1 LAIEDILKNLK
12 ASTGSADSMIQAL
25 SGGASNTDLSSLE
38 GGALGSLLDRLVP
51 KREPIDPALL
61 ALIGFSELGAKSSV
75 PGATAFGAGS
85 QALNTVAKAY
95 LQDQRD
101 QEKSDL
107 ARATTGI
114 SLATQLGKPKTE
126 KLYSFTK
133 PTTIDG
139 VTYKK
144 GATKFF
150 TNKELNNLDDTVK
163 ANIVTYSAPKGTGE
177 IETYISQ
184 FDGNL
189 YHKKGPNK
197 GKRVEDDSGKFI
209 NYEKTEQSSIGENEQ
224 KVDIFEKKDDAK
236 AKEEVAFAPL
246 NLKQKENFIKVKD
259 KYQSKQFVKD
269 YNDKLGHMDNV
280 FTAYNQVYELDRPGA
295 GDLALIFSFMKMLDP
310 RSVVREGEFEVAK
323 KVGGPADFLVQT
335 ANYIK
340 NGGILSDLTRRS
352 FRDLAY
358 AQYKNATNNLTTQN
372 EEEVNVGEVLGLE
385 KKVIET
391 YIKSPK
397 QYTLATDTY
406 KIILPKKTNKQELSK
421 FFLENNYT
429 VDDIEYMLGGENVK
443 DNNSLKRTILDILK
457 DVQNKRIVLK
467 PKVR

>member
-1 LAIEDILKNLK
+1 MTAEELIKALGVANQQNL
-12 ASTGSADSMIQAL
+12 Q
-25 SGGASNTDLSSLE
+25 
-38 GGALGSLLDRLVP
+38 GGALGGVINQLAPS
-51 KREPIDPALL
+51 REPIDPALL
-61 ALIGFSELGAKSSV
+61 ALIGFSELGARSAR
-75 PGATAFGAGS
+75 PGATLVGAGS
-85 QALNTVAKAY
+85 EALGTVAKTY
-95 LQDQRD
+95 LQDKRA
-101 QEKSDL
+101 QEKADL
-107 ARATTGI
+107 TRATTAI

-126 KLYSFTK
+126 KLYTFTK

-139 VTYKK
+139 VSYNK
-144 GATKFF
+144 GDTKFF
-150 TNKELNNLDDTVK
+150 TMKQLNNLDPSVK
-163 ANIVTYSAPKGTGE
+163 SNIVTYSAPKDSE
-177 IETYISQ
+177 IKTYVGQ

-189 YHKKGPNK
+189 YYKTGPNK
-197 GKRVEDDSGKFI
+197 GKRVEDDSGNFI
-209 NYEKTEQSSIGENEQ
+209 NYDKVEQSSIGKDET
-224 KVDIFEKKDDAK
+224 KVNIFEKKDDAK
-236 AKEEVAFAPL
+236 PKQDAVFAPL

-259 KYQSKQFVKD
+259 KYQTKQFVKD

-352 FRDLAY
+352 FRDLAF
-358 AQYKNATNNLTTQN
+358 AQYKNATANLQTQN
-372 EEEVNVGEVLGLE
+372 AEEIKVGDVLGLE
-385 KKVIET
+385 KNVIES
-391 YIKSPK
+391 YIKTPK

-406 KIILPKKTNKQELSK
+406 KIILPKKNNKPAFEK

-443 DNNSLKRTILDILK
+443 DNEGIKKTILDILK
-457 DVQNKRIVLK
+457 DVKAKRTILK

>member
-1 LAIEDILKNLK
+1 MTAEELIK
-12 ASTGSADSMIQAL
+12 AL
-25 SGGASNTDLSSLE
+25 GAANQQSLQ
-38 GGALGSLLDRLVP
+38 GGALGGLIDRLAP
-51 KREPIDPALL
+51 AREPIDPALL
-61 ALIGFSELGAKSSV
+61 ALIGFSELGAQASR

-85 QALNTVAKAY
+85 SALGTVAKTY
-95 LQDQRD
+95 LQDKRD
-101 QEKSDL
+101 QEKADL
-107 ARATTGI
+107 SRATTAI

-139 VTYKK
+139 VSYNK
-144 GATKFF
+144 GDTKFF
-150 TNKELNNLDDTVK
+150 TMKELNDLDPSAK
-163 ANIVTYSAPKGTGE
+163 GNIVTYSPPKDSE
-177 IETYISQ
+177 IKTYVGQ

-189 YHKKGPNK
+189 YYKTGKNK
-197 GKRVEDDSGKFI
+197 GKRVEDDSGNFI
-209 NYEKTEQSSIGENEQ
+209 NYDKTDQSSIGEGSS
-224 KVDIFEKKDDAK
+224 KVDIFEQKDDAK
-236 AKEEVAFAPL
+236 PKQDAVFAPL

-259 KYQSKQFVKD
+259 KYQGKQFVKD

-358 AQYKNATNNLTTQN
+358 AQYKNATANLQTQN
-372 EEEVNVGEVLGLE
+372 EEEVKVGNVLGLE
-385 KKVIET
+385 ENVVKT

-406 KIILPKKTNKQELSK
+406 KIILPKKTNKQGLSK

-429 VDDIEYMLGGENVK
+429 IDDIEYMLGGENVK
-443 DNNSLKRTILDILK
+443 DNDSLKGTILDILK
-457 DVQNKRIVLK
+457 DVKNKRIVLK
-467 PKVR
+467 PKIR

>member
-1 LAIEDILKNLK
+1 MTAEELIKSLGAANQQNL
-12 ASTGSADSMIQAL
+12 Q
-25 SGGASNTDLSSLE
+25 
-38 GGALGSLLDRLVP
+38 GGALGGLIDRLAP
-51 KREPIDPALL
+51 AREPIDPALL
-61 ALIGFSELGAKSSV
+61 ALIGFSELGAQASR
-75 PGATAFGAGS
+75 PGATALGAGS
-85 QALNTVAKAY
+85 QAISTVAKTY
-95 LQDQRD
+95 LQDKRD
-101 QEKSDL
+101 QEKADL
-107 ARATTGI
+107 SRATTAI

-139 VTYKK
+139 VSYNK
-144 GATKFF
+144 GDTKFF
-150 TNKELNNLDDTVK
+150 TMKELNDLDSSAK
-163 ANIVTYSAPKGTGE
+163 GNIVTYSPPKDSEIKTYTG
-177 IETYISQ
+177 Q

-189 YHKKGPNK
+189 YYKTGPNK
-197 GKRVEDDSGKFI
+197 GKRVEDNSGNFI
-209 NYEKTEQSSIGENEQ
+209 NYDKTEESSIGEGSS
-224 KVDIFEKKDDAK
+224 KVNIFDKQEDKTT
-236 AKEEVAFAPL
+236 EENVFQPL
-246 NLKQKENFIKVKD
+246 NLKQKEDFVKVKD

-358 AQYKNATNNLTTQN
+358 AQFKNAVTNLNTQN
-372 EEEVNVGEVLGLE
+372 EEEVNVGNILGLKE
-385 KKVIET
+385 NVIKT
-391 YIKSPK
+391 YLKTPK
-397 QYTLATDTY
+397 QYEFATDTY
-406 KIILPKKTNKQELSK
+406 KIILPKKTTKDGLSK
-421 FFLENNYT
+421 FFLENNYSI
-429 VDDIEYMLGGENVK
+429 DDIEYMLGGENVK
-443 DNNSLKRTILDILK
+443 DNESLKTNILDILR
-457 DVQNKRIVLK
+457 DVKNKRIILK

>member
-1 LAIEDILKNLK
+1 MTAEELIK
-12 ASTGSADSMIQAL
+12 AL
-25 SGGASNTDLSSLE
+25 GAANQQDLQ
-38 GGALGSLLDRLVP
+38 GGALGGLINTLAPR
-51 KREPIDPALL
+51 REPIDPALL
-61 ALIGFSELGAKSSV
+61 ALIGFTQLGTASSR
-75 PGATAFGAGS
+75 PGATVVGAGTE
-85 QALNTVAKAY
+85 ALGSVAKTY
-95 LQDQRD
+95 LQDKRD

-107 ARATTGI
+107 TRATTLV
-114 SLATQLGKPKTE
+114 SLATQLGKPKAE
-126 KLYSFTK
+126 KLYTFTK
-133 PTTIDG
+133 PTNIDG
-139 VTYKK
+139 VDYKK
-144 GATKFF
+144 GDTKFF
-150 TNKELNNLDDTVK
+150 TNKELNNLDDTIK
-163 ANIVTYSAPKGTGE
+163 RNIVTYSAPKDSEIKTYTG
-177 IETYISQ
+177 Q

-189 YHKKGPNK
+189 YYKTGPNK
-197 GKRVEDDSGKFI
+197 GKRVEDNSGNFI
-209 NYEKTEQSSIGENEQ
+209 NYDKTDQSSIGEGSS

-236 AKEEVAFAPL
+236 PNQQVVFKPL
-246 NLKQKENFIKVKD
+246 NLKQKENFLKVKE
-259 KYQSKQFVKD
+259 KYQGKQFVKD

-358 AQYKNATNNLTTQN
+358 AQYKNATTNLETQN
-372 EEEVNVGEVLGLE
+372 EEEIKVGNVLGLD
-385 KKVIET
+385 KAVIQS

-406 KIILPKKTNKQELSK
+406 KIILPKKTNKQAFEK

-429 VDDIEYMLGGENVK
+429 IDDIEYMLGGENVK
-443 DNNSLKRTILDILK
+443 DNETLKRTILDILK
-457 DVQNKRIVLK
+457 DVQAKRFTLK

>member
-1 LAIEDILKNLK
+1 MTAEELIKALGAANQQNL
-12 ASTGSADSMIQAL
+12 Q
-25 SGGASNTDLSSLE
+25 
-38 GGALGSLLDRLVP
+38 GGALGGLIDRLVP
-51 KREPIDPALL
+51 AREPIDPALL
-61 ALIGFSELGAKSSV
+61 ALIGFSELGARSSR
-75 PGATAFGAGS
+75 PGATVFGAGS
-85 QALNTVAKAY
+85 EALGSVAKAY
-95 LQDQRD
+95 LQDKRE

-107 ARATTGI
+107 TRATTAI

-133 PTTIDG
+133 PTTLDG
-139 VTYKK
+139 VDYKK
-144 GATKFF
+144 GDTKFF
-150 TNKELNNLDDTVK
+150 TMKQLNELDPSVK
-163 ANIVTYSAPKGTGE
+163 ANIVTYSAPKESE
-177 IETYISQ
+177 IKTYIGQ

-189 YHKKGPNK
+189 YYKNGPHK

-209 NYEKTEQSSIGENEQ
+209 DYDKTEESSIGEDSQ
-224 KVDIFEKKDDAK
+224 KVNRFTKKEDAK
-236 AKEEVAFAPL
+236 PNQDVVFQPL
-246 NLKQKENFIKVKD
+246 NLKQKDNFLKVKE

-358 AQYKNATNNLTTQN
+358 AQYKNASTNLTTQN
-372 EEEVNVGEVLGLE
+372 EEEIAVGAVLGLD
-385 KKVIET
+385 KNVIES
-391 YIKSPK
+391 YIKTPK
-397 QYTLATDTY
+397 QYTVNTDTY
-406 KIILPKKTNKQELSK
+406 KIILPKKTNKTAFEK

-429 VDDIEYMLGGENVK
+429 IDDIEYMLKGENVK
-443 DNNSLKRTILDILK
+443 DDETIKRTILSILK
-457 DVQNKRIVLK
+457 DIQEKRFTLK